1 MSETKPS
8 PPAPPVPGAA
18 TARVDD
24 LLAIMARL
32 RAQDGCPWDAEQTLQ
47 SLKPFLIEECY
58 EVVDAID
65 SGDPGQHLEELGDVL
80 LQIVFQAQL
89 RAEEGAFRFQD
100 VVDVISAKLIRRHP
114 HVFGDTKAATSGEVI
129 RNWDAIKA
137 GEKGAEK
144 PRSAVD
150 GVPRS
155 LPALQ
160 RAQQIQSRAARVG
173 FDWAATEDVVA
184 KIEEELAEVKAA
196 LAAGDEEKVG
206 DEIGDLL
213 FSVVNLSRFRKLHAE
228 QMLERTIK
236 KFIRRFQE
244 VEAGARVLGK
254 KPGEMSLAEL
264 DALWEAAKRRE
275 KKSEAM

>member
-1 MSETKPS
+1 MDK
-8 PPAPPVPGAA
+8 
-18 TARVDD
+18 

-32 RAQDGCPWDAEQTLQ
+32 RAKDGCPWDAEQTLA

-65 SGDPGQHLEELGDVL
+65 AGDAGHHLEELGDLL

-89 RAEEGAFRFQD
+89 RAEEGAFCFQD
-100 VVDVISAKLIRRHP
+100 VVEGISAKLIRRHP
-114 HVFGDTKAATSGEVI
+114 HVFGDVQAATTGEVL

-137 GEKGAEK
+137 KEKGGEK

-160 RAQQIQSRAARVG
+160 RAQQIQVRAARVG

-228 QMLERTIK
+228 QMLERTIQ
-236 KFIRRFQE
+236 KFISRFQD
-244 VEAGARVLGK
+244 VEAGALALGK
-254 KPGEMSLAEL
+254 KPSDMSLAEL

-275 KKSEAM
+275 RGA

>member
-1 MSETKPS
+1 MSELESNKPGTLLS
-8 PPAPPVPGAA
+8 GAA
-18 TARVDD
+18 TASVDE

-32 RAQDGCPWDAEQTLQ
+32 RAKDGCPWDAEQTLE

-65 SGDPGQHLEELGDVL
+65 SGDPGHHLEELGDLL

-89 RAEEGAFRFQD
+89 RAEAGSFRFQD
-100 VVDVISAKLIRRHP
+100 VVDAISAKLIRRHP
-114 HVFGDTKAATSGEVI
+114 HVFGDIKAATSGEVL
-129 RNWDAIKA
+129 RNWEAIKA
-137 GEKGAEK
+137 KEKGAEK

-160 RAQQIQSRAARVG
+160 RAQQVQVRAARVG

-184 KIEEELAEVKAA
+184 KVEEELAEVKAA
-196 LAAGDEEKVG
+196 LASGDEEAVG

-213 FSVVNLSRFRKLHAE
+213 FAVVNLSRFRKLHAE

-236 KFIRRFQE
+236 KFIRRFQD
-244 VEAGARVLGK
+244 VEAGARDLGK
-254 KPGEMSLAEL
+254 KPDEMSLAEL

-275 KKSEAM
+275 RA